1 MTLLSPPVSGAVH
14 SQTHQAGVSC
24 CQPAPGVHGTPALQQ
39 TQQDLLCQ
47 AVGEPSALLHGLPTA
62 HPIHTEPSGLVT
74 GLPGSALPRGD
85 IPTEL
90 SDRVISPLT
99 APRATGHRGHS
110 LTPQMV
116 PSSPGSR
123 VLGHKPTPGL
133 SLQGQVWVPQPLS
146 QAAAPE
152 EWELLG
158 TAASRGSWTTPGTG
172 KQTYPAVLAG
182 QQRVADGQSC
192 PTAAWA
198 GDAQKAPLVPP
209 CFS

>member
-1 MTLLSPPVSGAVH
+1 MTLLSLPSPELSIPRDTRQGSH
-14 SQTHQAGVSC
+14 
-24 CQPAPGVHGTPALQQ
+24 PA
-39 TQQDLLCQ
+39 
-47 AVGEPSALLHGLPTA
+47 S
-62 HPIHTEPSGLVT
+62 
-74 GLPGSALPRGD
+74 LPRGYMALLPCSKPSRTCCVRLWVSQELCSMGCPWL
-85 IPTEL
+85 IPSTQNPQGRSQGCQAQPCPGVTFPTEL
-90 SDRVISPLT
+90 SDRVICPLT
-99 APRATGHRGHS
+99 APLATRLRGRS
-110 LTPQMV
+110 PTPQMV
-116 PSSPGSR
+116 PSPRGSR
-123 VLGHKPTPGL
+123 VLAHKPTPGL
-133 SLQGQVWVPQPLS
+133 SLQGQVRVPQPLS

-172 KQTYPAVLAG
+172 RQTHPAMLAG